1 MSCQQENAESFYS
14 FDDIIDGYFPLKFSL
29 LQLLDRLNTSLA
41 YVEISHAPIMEIYE
55 LEPQD
60 PVPLNIST
68 GRVGIIDKLHVRI
81 TRDGDFSS
89 NGTWRWL
96 EALEPDAVFDSM
108 IRLAEPAYVQGFFS
122 CIRHG
127 SHSGKLA
134 KPVFR
139 NRVPESGIIL
149 GPFRGNFSRATQ
161 YKAVEGNYI
170 QSVDEFLTSFEAE
183 RSYKP
188 Q

>member
-1 MSCQQENAESFYS
+1 MSCLQENAENLYS
-14 FDDIIDGYFPLKFSL
+14 FDDIIDGYFPMKFSL

-60 PVPLNIST
+60 PVPLNINT

-81 TRDGDFSS
+81 SRDGDFSS

-96 EALEPDAVFDSM
+96 DRLEPDAIFDSM

-122 CIRHG
+122 CIGHG
-127 SHSGKLA
+127 SHSDKVA

-139 NRVPESGIIL
+139 KKVPENSTIW
-149 GPFRGNFSRATQ
+149 GPFLGNFSQ
-161 YKAVEGNYI
+161 SNQNAVKDVYNDP
-170 QSVDEFLTSFEAE
+170 VDEFLAISEDK
-183 RSYKP
+183 RNYKP

>member
-1 MSCQQENAESFYS
+1 MSCQQENAQSLYS
-14 FDDIIDGYFPLKFSL
+14 FDDVIDGYFPLKFSL

-96 EALEPDAVFDSM
+96 EGLEPDAVFDSM

-122 CIRHG
+122 RIQHG

-134 KPVFR
+134 KPGFR
-139 NRVPESGIIL
+139 NKVPESRTIL
-149 GPFRGNFSRATQ
+149 GTFRGNFSQTTQ
-161 YKAVEGNYI
+161 YNAVEGNYN
-170 QSVDEFLTSFEAE
+170 QSIDEFLTIFEAE
-183 RSYKP
+183 RNYK
-188 Q
+188 QQ

>member
-1 MSCQQENAESFYS
+1 MSCLQKNAENLYS
-14 FDDIIDGYFPLKFSL
+14 FDDIIDGYFPMKFSL

-60 PVPLNIST
+60 PVPLSINT
-68 GRVGIIDKLHVRI
+68 GRVGIIDKLHLRI

-96 EALEPDAVFDSM
+96 DGLEPNAIFDSM

-122 CIRHG
+122 CIGHG
-127 SHSGKLA
+127 SHSDKVA

-139 NRVPESGIIL
+139 NKVPENGTIW
-149 GPFRGNFSRATQ
+149 GPFRGNFSRTTQ
-161 YKAVEGNYI
+161 KAVEGECNH
-170 QSVDEFLTSFEAE
+170 SVDEFLAISEAK
-183 RSYKP
+183 RNHKP
-188 Q
+188 R